1 MSEDILSIE
10 DLKTYFET
18 GKGTVRAIDGV
29 TLKVRKAEFIALV
42 GESGSGKTTLGLS
55 IIRLLPP
62 PGRIVSGAIVFDGR
76 NLVQLK
82 EEEMVRLRG
91 FRIGMVFQD
100 PMTSLDPLSTVGS
113 HVQETITAH
122 EKITKEEASKRVAAL
137 LDSVG
142 VMPERSK
149 DYPHQFSGGMR
160 QRIMIASAIA
170 LKPALLIADEPTTS
184 LDVIVQ
190 AQVLDL
196 LERLRDQF
204 RMAVMLITHDL
215 SLVLSRCDRVVVMY
229 AGKVVELAD
238 SLELARNPLHPYTIG
253 LLHSIPNIEL
263 EDQRIEYMEG
273 SPPDLINPPT
283 GCRFHPRCSR
293 VMEVCRVRDPA
304 VIEVG
309 PGHLVACFLYGD
321 AP

>member
-1 MSEDILSIE
+1 MGEDLLSIE

-18 GKGTVRAIDGV
+18 EKGTVRAIDGV
-29 TLKVRKAEFIALV
+29 TLRIQKAEFIALV

-62 PGRIVSGAIVFDGR
+62 PGRIVGGAIAFEGR
-76 NLVQLK
+76 DLAQLK
-82 EEEMVRLRG
+82 EEEMVRIRG
-91 FRIGMVFQD
+91 NRIGMVFQD

-122 EKITKEEASKRVAAL
+122 EKIPKAEATKRVDGL
-137 LDSVG
+137 LESVG

-170 LKPALLIADEPTTS
+170 LNPAILIADEPTTS

-196 LERLRDQF
+196 LEKLRDQF
-204 RMAVMLITHDL
+204 RMAIILITHDL
-215 SLVLSRCDRVVVMY
+215 SLVLSRCDRIAVMY
-229 AGKVVELAD
+229 AGKLVELAD
-238 SLELARNPLHPYTIG
+238 SLELSRNPLHPYTIG
-253 LLHSIPNIEL
+253 LLRSIPNVEL
-263 EDQRIEYMEG
+263 EDQRIEYLEG
-273 SPPDLINPPT
+273 SPPDLVNPPT
-283 GCRFHPRCSR
+283 GCHFHPRCPKA
-293 VMEVCRVRDPA
+293 MEACRARDPG
-304 VIEVG
+304 VVEVR
-309 PGHLVACFLYGD
+309 PGHFVKCFLYGD
-321 AP
+321 KP

>member
-1 MSEDILSIE
+1 MGEDLLSIE

-18 GKGTVRAIDGV
+18 EKGTVRAIDGV
-29 TLKVRKAEFIALV
+29 TLRIQKAEFIALV

-62 PGRIVSGAIVFDGR
+62 PGRIVGGAIAFEGR
-76 NLVQLK
+76 DLAQLK
-82 EEEMVRLRG
+82 EEEMVRIRG
-91 FRIGMVFQD
+91 NRIGMVFQD

-122 EKITKEEASKRVAAL
+122 EKIPKAEATKRVDGL
-137 LDSVG
+137 LESVG

-170 LKPALLIADEPTTS
+170 LNPALLIADEPTTS

-196 LERLRDQF
+196 LEKLRDQF
-204 RMAVMLITHDL
+204 RMAIILITHDL
-215 SLVLSRCDRVVVMY
+215 SLVLSRCDRIAVMY
-229 AGKVVELAD
+229 AGKLVELAD
-238 SLELARNPLHPYTIG
+238 SLELSRNPLHPYTIG
-253 LLHSIPNIEL
+253 LLRSIPNVEL
-263 EDQRIEYMEG
+263 EDQRIEYLEG
-273 SPPDLINPPT
+273 SPPDLVNPPT
-283 GCRFHPRCSR
+283 GCHFHPRCPKA
-293 VMEVCRVRDPA
+293 MEACRARDPG
-304 VIEVG
+304 VVEVR
-309 PGHLVACFLYGD
+309 PGHFVKCFLYGD
-321 AP
+321 KP

>member
-122 EKITKEEASKRVAAL
+122 EKITKDEASKRVAGL

-142 VMPERSK
+142 VMPGRSK

-170 LKPALLIADEPTTS
+170 LNPALLIADEPTTS

-215 SLVLSRCDRVVVMY
+215 SLVLSRCDRIVVMY

-253 LLHSIPNIEL
+253 LLRSIPNIEL
-263 EDQRIEYMEG
+263 EDQKIEYLEG

-283 GCRFHPRCSR
+283 GCRFHTRCPRA
-293 VMEVCRVRDPA
+293 MEVCQVRDPG
-304 VIEVG
+304 VIEVS
-309 PGHLVACFLYGD
+309 PGHLVACFLCGD

>member
-1 MSEDILSIE
+1 MGEDLLSIE

-18 GKGTVRAIDGV
+18 EKGTVRAIDGV
-29 TLKVRKAEFIALV
+29 TLRIQKAEFIALV

-62 PGRIVSGAIVFDGR
+62 PGRIVGGAIAFEGR
-76 NLVQLK
+76 DLAQLK
-82 EEEMVRLRG
+82 EEEMVRIRG
-91 FRIGMVFQD
+91 NRIGMVFQD

-122 EKITKEEASKRVAAL
+122 EKIPKAEATKRVDGL
-137 LDSVG
+137 LESVG

-170 LKPALLIADEPTTS
+170 LNPALLIADEPTTS

-196 LERLRDQF
+196 LEKLRDQF
-204 RMAVMLITHDL
+204 RMAIILITHDL
-215 SLVLSRCDRVVVMY
+215 SLVLSRCDRIAVMY
-229 AGKVVELAD
+229 AGTLVELAD
-238 SLELARNPLHPYTIG
+238 SLELSRNPLHPYTIG
-253 LLHSIPNIEL
+253 LLRSIPNVEL
-263 EDQRIEYMEG
+263 EDQRIEYLEG
-273 SPPDLINPPT
+273 SPPDLVNPPT
-283 GCRFHPRCSR
+283 GCHFHPRCPKA
-293 VMEVCRVRDPA
+293 MEACRARDPG
-304 VIEVG
+304 VVEVR
-309 PGHLVACFLYGD
+309 PGHFVKCFLYGD
-321 AP
+321 KP

>member
-1 MSEDILSIE
+1 MSEDLLSIE
-10 DLKTYFET
+10 NLKTYFET
-18 GKGTVRAIDGV
+18 DKGTVKAIDGV
-29 TLKVRKAEFIALV
+29 TLKIRKAEFIALV

-62 PGRIVSGAIVFDGR
+62 PGRIVAGAIVLEGR
-76 NLVQLK
+76 DLVQLK
-82 EEEMVRLRG
+82 EKEMVQLRG
-91 FRIGMVFQD
+91 LRIGMIFQD

-113 HVQETITAH
+113 HIQETIIAH
-122 EKITKEEASKRVAAL
+122 EKIKKEEASKRVTAL
-137 LDSVG
+137 LDDVG

-170 LKPALLIADEPTTS
+170 LNPALLIADEPTTS

-204 RMAVMLITHDL
+204 QMAVILITHDL
-215 SLVLSRCDRVVVMY
+215 SLVLSRCDRVAVMY
-229 AGKVVELAD
+229 AGKIVELAD

-263 EDQRIEYMEG
+263 EDQKIEYLEG

-283 GCRFHPRCSR
+283 GCHFHTRCPK
-293 VMEVCRVRDPA
+293 VMEICCMRDPTT
-304 VIEVG
+304 IEVS
-309 PGHLVACFLYGD
+309 PGHFVACFLYGD

>member
-62 PGRIVSGAIVFDGR
+62 PGRIVSGAIVFDGK
-76 NLVQLK
+76 NLTQLK

-122 EKITKEEASKRVAAL
+122 EKITKEEASKRVAGL

-142 VMPERSK
+142 VMPGRSK

-170 LKPALLIADEPTTS
+170 LNPALLIADEPTTS

-196 LERLRDQF
+196 LQRLRDQF

-215 SLVLSRCDRVVVMY
+215 SLVLSRCDRIVVMY

-253 LLHSIPNIEL
+253 LLRSIPNIEL
-263 EDQRIEYMEG
+263 EDQKIEYLEG

-283 GCRFHPRCSR
+283 GCRFHTRCPRA
-293 VMEVCRVRDPA
+293 MEVCQVRDPG
-304 VIEVG
+304 VIEVS